1 MEQIY
6 PLNQEKTIPPFN
18 QEQTIPPLKARR
30 KRAHPNLTADHVMN
44 TGTAENVGN
53 DVPPTDMIPDRK
65 RTKAAAI
72 LIKDIAKF
80 YGTVGMFVY
89 MMDQFDGTVIMA
101 ECEKRATEVVNV
113 AERNPEMMKF
123 LQNLVKGS
131 DWSALLIG
139 HGTALF
145 LIAQHHHVIPPLE
158 QIPTLLGSLFNRTK
172 KPVQN
177 KASTSFSAEENDNVS
192 NSEDYDIRT
201 EIRRS

>member
-1 MEQIY
+1 MEQNQPLSQEQIISQ
-6 PLNQEKTIPPFN
+6 LNQEQI
-18 QEQTIPPLKARR
+18 IPPLKARR
-30 KRAHPNLTADHVMN
+30 KREQPSPTLDHVMS
-44 TGTAENVGN
+44 TGTAENAGS

-192 NSEDYDIRT
+192 HSEDYDIRT